1 MLAVSMIAVPQFH
14 GHFQYGLEKDEINHR
29 LVETRTL

>member
-1 MLAVSMIAVPQFH
+1 MPAVSMTAVSQFH
-14 GHFQYGLEKDEINHR
+14 GHYQYGLEKDEINHR